1 LGCNKLN
8 RDAEATYNMPENEE
22 AENCNLEELDRSQEE
37 NMKSKVS
44 LSEKLKKMSNE
55 ALAQHINTVAASA
68 REREN
73 VKEKNVLF
81 ITIMMIW
88 S

>member
-1 LGCNKLN
+1 
-8 RDAEATYNMPENEE
+8 MPENEE
-22 AENCNLEELDRSQEE
+22 AENCNLEELDRSHEE

-44 LSEKLKKMSNE
+44 LSEKLKKMSDE

-81 ITIMMIW
+81 ITVMMIW